1 MCIYKYTRVYT
12 GCMAVPIFRFPS
24 YTVKRGKLDFEE
36 NLTLYIRV
44 WRWIESNERA
54 KKFWNGHVQ

>member
-24 YTVKRGKLDFEE
+24 YTVKRGKPHIVYTSVEMD
-36 NLTLYIRV
+36 R
-44 WRWIESNERA
+44 IE
-54 KKFWNGHVQ
+54 